1 MIAATVRQGVP
12 TGPRQRYAGA
22 LADLWA
28 GLAVTLARLEA
39 LSDELGEM
47 PADEL
52 PALQYS
58 LHRAGELALGI
69 VPPAGAE
76 AAHAELRAALAVA
89 RDATGD
95 VTEAV
100 ADGEPDAAAAL
111 VPAWRGAL
119 FRVRLAR
126 HMLLAQPA
134 APPAPETPLRFPWK
148 ALAGAVL
155 VALGAL
161 AFTSGA
167 VLSLWPV
174 WAGGL
179 ALVAGGFLSYRP

>member
-1 MIAATVRQGVP
+1 MIETTVRQGVP
-12 TGPRQRYAGA
+12 TSPRQRYAGA

-39 LSDELGEM
+39 LADDFGEA

-95 VTEAV
+95 VAEAV
-100 ADGEPDAAAAL
+100 TEGEPDAAAAL

-126 HMLLAQPA
+126 HLLLAPPGAPSLPEAPQP
-134 APPAPETPLRFPWK
+134 FPWK
-148 ALAGAVL
+148 ALAGAL
-155 VALGAL
+155 AVALGAL

-174 WAGGL
+174 WALGL
-179 ALVAGGFLSYRP
+179 VLVAAGFLSYRP